1 MSAEDQRAYITAV
14 DYLKSIVSD
23 VARDMISAHQQLKQ
37 AAHHNNMLSVQSGIE
52 VLQRYIVTLQG
63 AVRQVPP
70 TPKVGSDFDP
80 PVPYPENGVVVE
92 PNIMGGTGVEDLST
106 QGPTQEE
113 LAAKFI
119 RDPPEELAQVVATK
133 RKKV

>member
-92 PNIMGGTGVEDLST
+92 PNIMGGVEDLSET
-106 QGPTQEE
+106 GPTQEE

-119 RDPPEELAQVVATK
+119 RDPPEELAQVVASK
-133 RKKV
+133 GKKK